1 MAKID
6 LGKDF
11 DKEAH
16 HEKLV
21 KNIEDSV
28 QYPLRIP
35 KSTYKRLKIQLANDE
50 RRLKDVL
57 LEMIEKYINKET
69 LK

>member
-1 MAKID
+1 MAKIN

-11 DKEAH
+11 DKETQ
-16 HEKLV
+16 HEKLT
-21 KNIEDSV
+21 KNIENTV

-35 KSTYKRLKIQLANDE
+35 KSMYKRLKIQLANDE
-50 RRLKDVL
+50 MRLRDL
-57 LEMIEKYINKET
+57 LLQMIEEYLNKET